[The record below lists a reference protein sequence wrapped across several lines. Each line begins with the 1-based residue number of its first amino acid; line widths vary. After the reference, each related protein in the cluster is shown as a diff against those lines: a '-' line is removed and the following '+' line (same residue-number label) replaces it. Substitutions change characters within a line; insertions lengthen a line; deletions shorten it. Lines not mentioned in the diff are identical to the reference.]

1 MGFFRRK
8 RSDAQRRA
16 MFAKL
21 NQKPVIIIQLTP
33 PKTSMEAK
41 QQSQYKLNRDQIY
54 TKLVN
59 ASRGSFDYDRG
70 NFNTINDAVKNN
82 NFRTI
87 LNEYES
93 IVQQQR
99 RLNKAIPKDKQNKD
113 IAVLKAMFDVAVKN
127 GKQLGWVK

>member
-1 MGFFRRK
+1 MRFFRRK

-21 NQKPVIIIQLTP
+21 NQKPVVIRQLTP
-33 PKTSMEAK
+33 PKTSQEAK
-41 QQSQYKLNRDQIY
+41 QQSLYKLNRDQIY

-59 ASRGSFDYDRG
+59 ASHGSFDFDRG
-70 NFNTINDAVKNN
+70 NFNAVNNAVKNN

-99 RLNKAIPKDKQNKD
+99 RINKAIPKDKQNKD